1 MCGGSLLIIPCSHV
15 GHVYRKVTP
24 YTYPGGVET
33 VIYRNNKRL
42 IDAWTDEYKTY
53 FNKIRLELFRTETGD
68 ISSRLDL
75 KKKLKCKSFKWYLEN
90 NWIRDKIFH

>member
-15 GHVYRKVTP
+15 GHVYRKHSP

-42 IDAWTDEYKTY
+42 VDVGIIY
-53 FNKIRLELFRTETGD
+53 I
-68 ISSRLDL
+68 
-75 KKKLKCKSFKWYLEN
+75 
-90 NWIRDKIFH
+90 